1 LSDSL
6 DEQALDRL
14 YTLPPEEFT
23 AARNELAKSLRDE
36 GGRAEA
42 DVVRG
47 LRRPSPAAWV
57 LNQLARTRA
66 KEIRGLVEA
75 GERLRKIQASG
86 KGDLRAAT
94 QAERAA
100 VAGLLDQARSI
111 LEESGR
117 APTEATLGPVRTTLA
132 AAAADRE
139 AAEQLRAGRLEREL
153 EPPAFGGL
161 LEQMPQR
168 SPPAGKRAAAK
179 TAKADARRALE
190 REQAKA
196 RTRAAEARRITD
208 EAERQ
213 TERSKREWERAQEAA
228 KAAASELKAAE
239 AEVKALDRRL
249 R

>member
-14 YTLPPEEFT
+14 YTLPPEDFT

-36 GGRAEA
+36 GRRAEA
-42 DVVRG
+42 DAVRG

-57 LNQLARTRA
+57 LNQLARARA

-117 APTEATLGPVRTTLA
+117 APTEATLRPVRTTLA

-139 AAEQLRAGRLEREL
+139 AAEQLRAG
-153 EPPAFGGL
+153 
-161 LEQMPQR
+161 
-168 SPPAGKRAAAK
+168 
-179 TAKADARRALE
+179 
-190 REQAKA
+190 
-196 RTRAAEARRITD
+196 
-208 EAERQ
+208 
-213 TERSKREWERAQEAA
+213 
-228 KAAASELKAAE
+228 
-239 AEVKALDRRL
+239 
-249 R
+249 